1 MPHGA
6 AEVTIMIARRTTMVH
21 GSLIRGGI
29 AAWALWL
36 GVGAASAQEALTVA
50 DAMPEHAITWPRL
63 LDSVEL
69 VRMPSTGFN
78 QGPRRAL
85 RIRLEGTTEAVRSLG
100 LAATDCAPYLRST
113 NGARRALGTGLP
125 GSESRGRAGL
135 SLALNCSF

>member
-1 MPHGA
+1 MTAH
-6 AEVTIMIARRTTMVH
+6 RTTLVQD
-21 GSLIRGGI
+21 SLLRGGI
-29 AAWALWL
+29 AACALWL
-36 GVGAASAQEALTVA
+36 GVGVASAQEAGSVA
-50 DAMPEHAITWPRL
+50 DVAPERAISLSRL
-63 LDSVEL
+63 FDSFEL
-69 VRMPSTGFN
+69 VHMPSAGLN

-100 LAATDCAPYLRST
+100 FDATDCAPYLRST

>member
-1 MPHGA
+1 MTAH
-6 AEVTIMIARRTTMVH
+6 RTTMVH

-29 AAWALWL
+29 AACALWL
-36 GVGAASAQEALTVA
+36 VAGAASAQEAGFAAEAV
-50 DAMPEHAITWPRL
+50 PERAISLPRL
-63 LDSVEL
+63 LDSFEL

-135 SLALNCSF
+135 TLALNCSF

>member
-6 AEVTIMIARRTTMVH
+6 AKVTIMTARRTSMVH
-21 GSLIRGGI
+21 SSLIRGGI

-36 GVGAASAQEALTVA
+36 GVGAASAQEARTVA
-50 DAMPEHAITWPRL
+50 DAMPEHAITLPRL
-63 LDSVEL
+63 IDSVEL
-69 VRMPSTGFN
+69 VRMPSTGFTR
-78 QGPRRAL
+78 GPRAL

-100 LAATDCAPYLRST
+100 VDATDCATYLRST
-113 NGARRALGTGLP
+113 NGARRTLGTGLP